1 MFSDNI
7 LEKIFNKDEVRKV
20 PLQYQS
26 IMIHAIEEAIDEEAD
41 KLNATANANEL

>member
-26 IMIHAIEEAIDEEAD
+26 IMIHAIEEIIEEAD